1 MHDLIALQLHVV
13 NPMHIIYAWQLSV
26 GLEKFHCMYI
36 NSGLQWSLDTEVE
49 LNSVGT
55 AKLIPLIS
63 ELLLS

>member
-13 NPMHIIYAWQLSV
+13 IMNPMHIIYAWQLSV
-26 GLEKFHCMYI
+26 GLEKFVYI